1 MDYFQ
6 KNRKFDILKK
16 NIDRNTV
23 YKHWKYC
30 HRQSP
35 IKIYPEWNVNSFK
48 CERLIKKKAIKI
60 YPEWNVNT
68 RSEVDYSRYEDI
80 KIYPEWNVNEEM
92 DLDNPKLAEL
102 KSIQS
107 GM

>member
-1 MDYFQ
+1 MNYFQ

-35 IKIYPEWNVNSFK
+35 IKIYPEWNVNRK
-48 CERLIKKKAIKI
+48 LEYDYTKEKEIKI
-60 YPEWNVNT
+60 YPEWNVN
-68 RSEVDYSRYEDI
+68 SEFLSF
-80 KIYPEWNVNEEM
+80 
-92 DLDNPKLAEL
+92 
-102 KSIQS
+102 SIS
-107 GM
+107 FLLY

>member
-1 MDYFQ
+1 MFCITLNYFQ

-35 IKIYPEWNVNSFK
+35 IKIYPEWNVNAEAYQEDADEWK
-48 CERLIKKKAIKI
+48 IKI
-60 YPEWNVNT
+60 YPEWNVNVFT
-68 RSEVDYSRYEDI
+68 KFCVF
-80 KIYPEWNVNEEM
+80 
-92 DLDNPKLAEL
+92 
-102 KSIQS
+102 
-107 GM
+107 